1 MAAIAIKTAAISTVT
16 HTTLVRFNMFDSRL
30 TNKKVRHDA
39 LGRPEGFVNFLQSSS
54 RLEGLTKAEPTT
66 GWEEKAE
73 HAVYPESAILKVVRR
88 ITGRTSSAKC
98 CMY

>member
-16 HTTLVRFNMFDSRL
+16 HTTLVRFNMFDSQRRRL

-39 LGRPEGFVNFLQSSS
+39 LGRHEGFVKFLQSSS

-66 GWEEKAE
+66 GWGKKRNTQ
-73 HAVYPESAILKVVRR
+73 S
-88 ITGRTSSAKC
+88 T
-98 CMY
+98 